1 LFNVKW
7 IFNAFRMLINNNYLS
22 FKVYDQFNKELC
34 LIVVN
39 VDTSEEMYCHVK
51 TTPEMPV
58 RLAVRMSMS
67 FPGTFIIY
75 MVQIYIYP
83 LLGTPMEIIKKLMS

>member
-1 LFNVKW
+1 MGTKIKKKHLK
-7 IFNAFRMLINNNYLS
+7 MLINNNYLS
-22 FKVYDQFNKELC
+22 FKVYDRFNKELC

-67 FPGTFIIY
+67 FPGTFIRY
-75 MVQIYIYP
+75 MVQIYIYSSESDIKRV
-83 LLGTPMEIIKKLMS
+83 LII